1 MHPRPDRA
9 APLTGPAAEAAMRR
23 LTRRGFLAGGLAALA
38 GAGGWAWL
46 TTRAEEDGVPWPLRC
61 VLGLDER
68 LARAAYSA
76 GRLAPTFP
84 RGQAREPRVNGHI
97 GLGGHA
103 DAARWRIQLL
113 DPERDAALL
122 ELPLDALAGLPRAE
136 MVTELKCVE
145 GWSEVVH
152 WGGVRFADFAARFA
166 PPGKPA
172 HRYEYVSLA
181 TPDGGYYV
189 GLDMASAL
197 HPQTLLCDMMSGAPL
212 PAEHGGPLR
221 LVTTLKYGVKNI
233 KQVGRIRFTDR
244 RPADYWAERG
254 YDWYLGL

>member
-46 TTRAEEDGVPWPLRC
+46 TTRAEEDGVPWPLRR
-61 VLGLDER
+61 VLGLNER
-68 LARAAYSA
+68 LVRAAYSA
-76 GRLAPTFP
+76 SRLAPTFP

-97 GLGGHA
+97 GLRGHT
-103 DAARWRIQLL
+103 DAARWRVQLL
-113 DPERDAALL
+113 DPEREAVLL
-122 ELPLDALAGLPRAE
+122 ELPLEALAGLPRVE

-172 HRYEYVSLA
+172 HQYGYVSLA

-189 GLDMASAL
+189 GLDIESAL
-197 HPQTLLCDMMSGAPL
+197 HPQTLLCDTMNGAPL

-221 LVTTLKYGVKNI
+221 LVTTLKYGVKSI
-233 KQVGRIRFTDR
+233 KQVGRVRFTDR